1 MMDKVKAIVTFAFPW
16 RMEDEINGTV
26 REGLTVH
33 YLMTD
38 SLAPLENEDGS
49 MGYRQVQ
56 ESVHIQN
63 AKNIVKVPGIYEMK
77 FGYTVRRG
85 KPIMKLQELKFV
97 SEVEANGEC

>member
-1 MMDKVKAIVTFAFPW
+1 MMDKVKAIVTYANPW

-26 REGLTVH
+26 REGLSVH

-38 SLAPLENEDGS
+38 KLTPLTNEDGS

-63 AKNIVKVPGIYEMK
+63 TKNIVKVPGIYEMK

-85 KPIMKLQELKFV
+85 KPILKLQELKFV
-97 SEVEANGEC
+97 SEVNT

>member
-1 MMDKVKAIVTFAFPW
+1 MMDKVKAIVTYAFPW

-38 SLAPLENEDGS
+38 TLKPLENEDGS
-49 MGYRQVQ
+49 MGYRLAQ

-63 AKNIVKVPGIYEMK
+63 LKNIVKVPGIYEMTY
-77 FGYTVRRG
+77 GYAIKRG
-85 KPIMKLQELKFV
+85 KPILKLQELEFV
-97 SEVEANGEC
+97 SEVEANG

>member
-1 MMDKVKAIVTFAFPW
+1 MMDKVRAIVTYAFPW

-38 SLAPLENEDGS
+38 SLQPIENEDGS
-49 MGYRQVQ
+49 MGYRLAQ

-63 AKNIVKVPGIYEMK
+63 MKNIVKVPGIYELTY
-77 FGYTVRRG
+77 GYTIKRG
-85 KPIMKLQELKFV
+85 KPMLKLQELKFV
-97 SEVEANGEC
+97 SEVEK

>member
-1 MMDKVKAIVTFAFPW
+1 MMDKVKAIVTFASPW

-38 SLAPLENEDGS
+38 TLKPLENEDGS

-63 AKNIVKVPGIYEMK
+63 AKNIVKVPGIYEMQY
-77 FGYTVRRG
+77 GYTVRRG
-85 KPIMKLQELKFV
+85 KPILKLQELKFI
-97 SEVEANGEC
+97 SEVEANG

>member
-1 MMDKVKAIVTFAFPW
+1 MMDKVKAIVTFAYPW

-38 SLAPLENEDGS
+38 SLKPLENEDGS

-63 AKNIVKVPGIYEMK
+63 KKNIVKVPGIYEMTY
-77 FGYTVRRG
+77 GYTVRRG
-85 KPIMKLQELKFV
+85 KPILKLQELKFV
-97 SEVEANGEC
+97 SEVNT

>member
-1 MMDKVKAIVTFAFPW
+1 MMDKVRAIVTYAFPW

-38 SLAPLENEDGS
+38 KLTPLENEDGS
-49 MGYRQVQ
+49 MGYRLAQ

-63 AKNIVKVPGIYEMK
+63 LKNIVKVPGIYEMTY
-77 FGYTVRRG
+77 GYTIKRG
-85 KPIMKLQELKFV
+85 KPILKLQELEFV
-97 SEVEANGEC
+97 SEVEV

>member
-1 MMDKVKAIVTFAFPW
+1 MMDKVKAIVTYANPW

-26 REGLTVH
+26 REGLSVQ

-38 SLAPLENEDGS
+38 KLTPLTNEDGS

-63 AKNIVKVPGIYEMK
+63 YKNIVKVPGIYEMQ
-77 FGYTVRRG
+77 FGYLVRRG
-85 KPIMKLQELKFV
+85 KPILKLHTLEFV
-97 SEVEANGEC
+97 SEVDV